1 MALKPSTPH
10 SSNNGTMGNTIGGGA
25 KMRPKGV
32 GGNPRAR
39 PKTIHVDSGA
49 VQMAEG
55 ILSASR
61 GKQGSSSNLTGENLI
76 NYKALHE
83 LFSFFLNTVLF
94 HIF

>member
-1 MALKPSTPH
+1 MATLKPSNPH
-10 SSNNGTMGNTIGGGA
+10 SGNNGTVGHSIGGGA
-25 KMRPKGV
+25 KLRPKGI

-61 GKQGSSSNLTGENLI
+61 GKQGSSSNLTGI
-76 NYKALHE
+76 NFYNKHCMSLV
-83 LFSFFLNTVLF
+83 FS
-94 HIF
+94 